1 MSHEAT
7 ASSPSADADPHV
19 LTRVANGIGYIE
31 LERPQAL
38 NALTT
43 AMVGTMLAAL
53 EQWRNDSGVLAVIV
67 RSRHARAF
75 CAGGDIRFLYE
86 SYRAGDQ
93 AALDTF
99 FTDEYR
105 LNHTIF
111 TYPKPYI
118 ALLHGVVMGGG
129 MGISQGAHRTGGLR
143 LAGATTRMAMPETRI
158 GLFPDVG
165 MGWFLART
173 PGAIG
178 RYLAVTG
185 ETLDQASALY
195 AGLADTVLDE
205 AAWPGLL
212 DALESER
219 FASGAEVV
227 ASVHRAALAADAA
240 RELAE
245 RSPLAAVRGWI
256 DRHFSQAD
264 VPAMLASLEAAQRAD
279 AGEGAEAGWAART
292 VSVLRERSPLSM
304 AVSLE
309 VVSRAEGTMADCL
322 RRDLDLTRSSFAMG
336 DVVEGIRARIID
348 KDNQPRWRFARIEDV
363 RRDDVER
370 MFESPWSVTEHPL
383 RDLAG

>member
-1 MSHEAT
+1 MSHEANASPT
-7 ASSPSADADPHV
+7 ATDTDAHV
-19 LTRVANGIGYIE
+19 VTRVANRIGFIE

-43 AMVGTMLAAL
+43 GMVRTMHAAL
-53 EQWRNDSGVLAVIV
+53 DRWRDDPDVLAVIV
-67 RSRHARAF
+67 RTRHARAF

-99 FTDEYR
+99 FSDEYR
-105 LNHTIF
+105 LNHAIF
-111 TYPKPYI
+111 TFPKPYI
-118 ALLHGVVMGGG
+118 ALLNGVVMGGG

-143 LAGATTRMAMPETRI
+143 LVGSSTRMAMPETRI

-185 ETLDQASALY
+185 ETLDQASGVY
-195 AGLADTVLDE
+195 AGLADASLDE
-205 AAWPGLL
+205 AAWPALL
-212 DALESER
+212 DAVESEP

-227 ASVHRAALAADAA
+227 AHFRQAALPAAELQ
-240 RELAE
+240 RLAE
-245 RSPLAAVRGWI
+245 GSSLAAVRDWI
-256 DRHFSQAD
+256 DRHFSLAD
-264 VPAMLASLEAAQRAD
+264 VPAMLASLAAAQRT
-279 AGEGAEAGWAART
+279 GEGAQAEWAGQM
-292 VSVLRERSPLSM
+292 VEVLRERSPLSM

-322 RRDLDLTRSSFAMG
+322 RRDLDLTRSSFAIG
-336 DVVEGIRARIID
+336 DVMEGIRARIID
-348 KDNQPRWRFARIEDV
+348 KDNHPQWRFANIEDV
-363 RRDDVER
+363 RREDVER
-370 MFESPWSVTEHPL
+370 MFESPWSPGDHPL
-383 RDLAG
+383 RELMG